1 MAQEMEK
8 EYTLLET
15 WRGIAY
21 GAGKTQKESDQFW
34 AKYFT
39 VEKSFYEKIL
49 ASDEVVSGTVKEL
62 AEKFEARQNA
72 KEKEADISSE
82 KEEKGSV
89 LGELKAKKDEV
100 AKQPKKEAVEKATKS
115 KGGEAL

>member
-49 ASDEVVSGTVKEL
+49 ASDEVSLFAINEI
-62 AEKFEARQNA
+62 
-72 KEKEADISSE
+72 IS
-82 KEEKGSV
+82 
-89 LGELKAKKDEV
+89 
-100 AKQPKKEAVEKATKS
+100 
-115 KGGEAL
+115 